1 MSVLE
6 LCLTSGGNEKKMRGV
21 KVDGEEERWSVYDFI
36 NAVCCRPVRDTYGR
50 NTYYDL
56 VASGSDYKTEVAG
69 LTCNLK
75 FPGRGQRDT
84 PCMTLK
90 GLQTLLTMLGGKVA
104 AEYRALVVDTFNR
117 VMAGDRSLIKV
128 IEANATSTA
137 PIQQAFK
144 RSLAEE
150 PAAPTLERMCG
161 LSSDEK
167 ALENRKRQIELD
179 LMESDAAQ
187 KRLHVHRD
195 RLEFIKSLSPNGVV
209 DDQVRMMFKDSVLN
223 SMRNDMGQGFA
234 APDPSMQPV
243 CLSSV
248 AIELGFKFDKD
259 NLKDIGKL
267 LKIAYVDAYGTDP
280 GKHQAMVEGNMRDVN
295 LYTRKDVPMIKKTMS
310 DFHAK
315 LKMAGHSKTLA
326 QCWNV

>member
-1 MSVLE
+1 MNMLE
-6 LCLTSGGNEKKMRGV
+6 LCLTSGGDGKKMRGV
-21 KVDGEEERWSVYDFI
+21 NAQGGEERWSVFDFI
-36 NAVCCRPVRDTYGR
+36 NTACGKEIGDNYARCVYSR
-50 NTYYDL
+50 L
-56 VASGSDYKTEVAG
+56 VSEGSAHREVVIS
-69 LTCNLK
+69 LCNDLK
-75 FPGRGQRDT
+75 FPGKGQRCT

-90 GLQTLLTMLGGKVA
+90 GLQQLLLFLGGKVA
-104 AEYRALVVDTFNR
+104 DDYRILVTDTFNR
-117 VMAGDRSLIKV
+117 VMAGDRSLIQV

-137 PIQQAFK
+137 PMQQAFK

-161 LSSDEK
+161 LSSDER

-195 RLEFIKSLSPNGVV
+195 RLEFIKLLSPNGVV
-209 DDQVRMMFKDSVLN
+209 DDQVRMMFKDAVLN
-223 SMRNDMGQGFA
+223 SVRNDMGQGFA
-234 APDPSMQPV
+234 APDPSLQPV

-248 AIELGFKFDKD
+248 AIELGLRFDDKQLQEIG
-259 NLKDIGKL
+259 NILKD
-267 LKIAYVDAYGTDP
+267 AYVNAYGVNP
-280 GKHQAMVEGNMRDVN
+280 GKHESMVGGNKRQVN
-295 LYTRKDVPMIKKTMS
+295 LYTRKDMPMIEKGMR

-315 LKMAGHSKTLA
+315 LKRAGHTKTLA